1 MYRET
6 HPPPPASPNFRQ
18 RSDELGKR
26 LRTVA
31 DGSPVSLH
39 RSQSINFRALFLF
52 ITVTH
57 TILGRADSIANR
69 SSDTNYVG
77 LLLLAQ
83 GNAAAVRFLLRELPD
98 SSQLF
103 LECHSWNIPRAR
115 EKLRHKRCLTAEAN
129 YCQQLHYKD
138 MLISYKDDEL
148 SERHLPIERTGAIN
162 KLALSPLACRANYLT
177 LERVIRLSS
186 LRPICQSVSNSL
198 PKNYP

>member
-1 MYRET
+1 MNRG
-6 HPPPPASPNFRQ
+6 R
-18 RSDELGKR
+18 RIR
-26 LRTVA
+26 LLLLI
-31 DGSPVSLH
+31 PVSVR
-39 RSQSINFRALFLF
+39 RSRSIKFSALFLF
-52 ITVTH
+52 ITVTP
-57 TILGRADSIANR
+57 TILARADSTATR
-69 SSDTNYVG
+69 SSDTNRVG
-77 LLLLAQ
+77 LVSLAQ
-83 GNAAAVRFLLRELPD
+83 GNGAGFLFLPRELPD
-98 SSQLF
+98 SSRLL

-129 YCQQLHYKD
+129 YCQQLHYQD